1 MLYATGFG
9 HGDAIHL
16 AKLDPQRPGLEVF
29 DVHEERGT
37 YAWDVHDAATGEI
50 LLKGGPAGIDNGRGM
65 AAQIDSRQ
73 HAYSFWSA
81 GDPTVRSAADGSE
94 QDDARL
100 PINFRIY
107 WDGDAQDELLDGV
120 NIRKWEKGHTSML
133 GIFGTINKPDPE
145 TAEWGDRPWRRE
157 PMHRGS
163 EADDRRKPAAQT
175 NDRRKAVKTNRDSSA
190 SAASSGRRYPL
201 PATAPHIEQLDQEQP
216 LSAGRSL
223 RRLARGGYLSR
234 RRRPHGRLYLYLAD
248 SHRFTL
254 SHTHERPYLPNGHRL
269 AERGLQPAA
278 TRGRVP
284 SRRNAEIQQMNKYL
298 FLL

>member
-1 MLYATGFG
+1 
-9 HGDAIHL
+9 
-16 AKLDPQRPGLEVF
+16 
-29 DVHEERGT
+29 
-37 YAWDVHDAATGEI
+37 
-50 LLKGGPAGIDNGRGM
+50 M

-201 PATAPHIEQLDQEQP
+201 PATAPPHRTTGPRTTPVCRPIS
-216 LSAGRSL
+216 SATGA
-223 RRLARGGYLSR
+223 RRLSIATPPTPRPSISIPR
-234 RRRPHGRLYLYLAD
+234 RFPPVYAIPH
-248 SHRFTL
+248 S
-254 SHTHERPYLPNGHRL
+254 
-269 AERGLQPAA
+269 
-278 TRGRVP
+278 
-284 SRRNAEIQQMNKYL
+284 
-298 FLL
+298 